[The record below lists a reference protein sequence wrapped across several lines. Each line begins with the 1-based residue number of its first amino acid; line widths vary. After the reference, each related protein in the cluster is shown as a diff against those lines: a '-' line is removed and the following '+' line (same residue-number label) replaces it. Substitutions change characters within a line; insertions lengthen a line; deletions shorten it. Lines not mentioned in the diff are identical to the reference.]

1 MQRCCQKQST
11 KTYQVSPSKISKKKY
26 RIFFRV
32 EMALKDALQEIQTL
46 ERTIAGM
53 KKEKQ
58 QLEANNDI
66 LRTEKKRMQDMLSDT
81 VKEKFEVVEQM
92 NSMKKIGIYFLSEI
106 N

>member
-1 MQRCCQKQST
+1 
-11 KTYQVSPSKISKKKY
+11 
-26 RIFFRV
+26 
-32 EMALKDALQEIQTL
+32 MALKDALQEIQTL